1 MSEVSDELLTRMRS
15 TMEDDNKSTRLV
27 TVRVLGHLFVL
38 LGQSLNQDQL
48 HNMYPDLLKRM
59 DDSCDDIRVAMCV
72 TFVAYFASFQVSASI
87 KQPLFDIFNADSS
100 YCLSLFQDNYDV
112 GLYSAHLEQ
121 IYKGLLV
128 HLDDPEQRIQ
138 EAVLGEGS

>member
-87 KQPLFDIFNADSS
+87 KVLNNHCSIFQ
-100 YCLSLFQDNYDV
+100 C
-112 GLYSAHLEQ
+112 
-121 IYKGLLV
+121 
-128 HLDDPEQRIQ
+128 
-138 EAVLGEGS
+138 